1 MFFALKMSSADRGS
15 MASDLLF
22 TEVMELDRG
31 GIEEQAGATQQSCEM
46 YSAEERNLP
55 VTVGSDE
62 ST

>member
-1 MFFALKMSSADRGS
+1 